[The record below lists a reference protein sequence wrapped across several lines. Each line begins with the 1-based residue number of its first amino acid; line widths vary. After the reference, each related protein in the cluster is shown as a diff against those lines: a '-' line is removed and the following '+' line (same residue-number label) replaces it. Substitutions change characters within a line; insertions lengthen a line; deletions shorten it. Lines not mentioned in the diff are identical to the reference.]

1 MIFDT
6 HAHLSSSGFVDII
19 DEIIESAK
27 AAGVGKIVNICTDRI
42 TFERGLKLS
51 EKYPFIYQAAAT
63 TPHDVEKEGEEN
75 FELFAKAARNGQL
88 VAVGETGLD
97 YFYDHSDQKVQRA
110 FLIRYLN
117 LAKETNL
124 PVIIHCREAFED
136 LFAITDEHYKD
147 LPLLL
152 HCFTGTKDEAKR
164 AIDRGWLIS
173 ASGIVTFNKSMELQE
188 VFTSLPKEHVVVETD
203 SPYLAPVPHRGQ
215 VCEPAFV
222 VETGKF
228 VCDLMGLDHEVGFAQ
243 FTQNAEK
250 FFRVGG

>member
-1 MIFDT
+1 M
-6 HAHLSSSGFVDII
+6 
-19 DEIIESAK
+19 
-27 AAGVGKIVNICTDRI
+27 
-42 TFERGLKLS
+42 KLS